1 MLNYIHNI
9 FYINRFK
16 ENNFMPYFTI
26 LCPGAF
32 DYISNKT
39 GNMLIRY
46 RPQEVCCV
54 IDPDKSGQTAQDIL
68 GYGGKI
74 PVVSKFNEAKDY
86 SPNAM
91 VIGSSSQ
98 GGRINE
104 VYRKEIIAAIK
115 YGCNIY
121 NGMHQFLNGDPELVT
136 LAKKET
142 VTINDIRCP
151 PDPPHFPKGSWKKRK
166 TKIILIVGTDCN
178 TGKMTTG
185 WEITERLKKRGKNV
199 QFVGTGQTGIMLGG
213 NGVPVDAVVAD
224 FMAGEIEH
232 AVDAVNDQAD
242 LIIVEGQGSL
252 TNMYYAGVTLGLMH
266 GAMPDYMIMT
276 DEPGRAVDVSNNKM
290 VSIGEVMELHLSLMK
305 YFKPSQFLGINLLT
319 YKMNEELALKEIKK
333 IGAKHQLPTTDLVRF
348 GDNKLI
354 DHIEQE
360 LFW

>member
-1 MLNYIHNI
+1 MSY
-9 FYINRFK
+9 Y
-16 ENNFMPYFTI
+16 TI

-74 PVVSKFNEAKDY
+74 PVVSNFYEAQDY

-121 NGMHQFLNGDPELVT
+121 NGMHQFLNNDPELAT

-166 TKIILIVGTDCN
+166 AKVMLIVGTDCN

-199 QFVGTGQTGIMLGG
+199 QFVGTGQTGIMLAG

-276 DEPGRAVDVSNNKM
+276 DEPGRAIDVSNNKM
-290 VSIGEVMELHLSLMK
+290 ISIGDVMALHLLLMK

-333 IGAKHQLPTTDLVRF
+333 IGVKYQLPTTDLVRF
-348 GDNKLI
+348 GDSELI

>member
-9 FYINRFK
+9 FYINHFK

-54 IDPDKSGQTAQDIL
+54 IDHDKSGKTAQDVL

-74 PVVSKFNEAKDY
+74 PVVSNFNEAKDY

-121 NGMHQFLNGDPELVT
+121 NGMHQFLNDDPELVT

-213 NGVPVDAVVAD
+213 NGVPIDAVVAD

-290 VSIGEVMELHLSLMK
+290 ISIGDVMELHLSLMK

>member
-1 MLNYIHNI
+1 
-9 FYINRFK
+9 
-16 ENNFMPYFTI
+16 MPDFTI

-74 PVVSKFNEAKDY
+74 PVVSNFNEAKDY

-213 NGVPVDAVVAD
+213 NGVPIDAVVAD

-290 VSIGEVMELHLSLMK
+290 VSIGDVMELHLSLMK

>member
-1 MLNYIHNI
+1 MSY
-9 FYINRFK
+9 Y
-16 ENNFMPYFTI
+16 TI

-74 PVVSKFNEAKDY
+74 PVVSNFYEAQDY

-121 NGMHQFLNGDPELVT
+121 NGMHQFLNNDPELAT

-166 TKIILIVGTDCN
+166 AKVMLIVGTDCN

-199 QFVGTGQTGIMLGG
+199 QFVGTGQTGIMLAG

-276 DEPGRAVDVSNNKM
+276 DEPGRAIDVSNNKM
-290 VSIGEVMELHLSLMK
+290 ISIGDVMALHLLLMK

-333 IGAKHQLPTTDLVRF
+333 IGVKYQLPTTDLVRF
-348 GDNKLI
+348 SDSELI

>member
-1 MLNYIHNI
+1 
-9 FYINRFK
+9 
-16 ENNFMPYFTI
+16 MPDFAI
-26 LCPGAF
+26 LCPGSF

-74 PVVSKFNEAKDY
+74 PVVSNFYEAQDY

-121 NGMHQFLNGDPELVT
+121 NGMHQFLNNDPELAT

-166 TKIILIVGTDCN
+166 AKVMLIVGTDCN

-199 QFVGTGQTGIMLGG
+199 QFVGTGQTGIMLAG

-276 DEPGRAVDVSNNKM
+276 DEPGRAIDVSNNKM
-290 VSIGEVMELHLSLMK
+290 ISIGDVMALHLLLMK

-333 IGAKHQLPTTDLVRF
+333 IGVKYQLPTTDLVRF
-348 GDNKLI
+348 GDSELI

>member
-1 MLNYIHNI
+1 MSY
-9 FYINRFK
+9 Y
-16 ENNFMPYFTI
+16 TI

-74 PVVSKFNEAKDY
+74 PVVSNFYEAQDY

-121 NGMHQFLNGDPELVT
+121 NGMHQFLNNDPELAT

-166 TKIILIVGTDCN
+166 AKVMLIVGTDCN

-199 QFVGTGQTGIMLGG
+199 QFIGTGQTGIMLAG

-290 VSIGEVMELHLSLMK
+290 ISIGDVMALHLLLMK

-333 IGAKHQLPTTDLVRF
+333 IGVKHQLPTTDLVRF
-348 GDNKLI
+348 GDSELI

>member
-9 FYINRFK
+9 FYINHCK

-74 PVVSKFNEAKDY
+74 PVVSNFNEAKNY

-213 NGVPVDAVVAD
+213 NGVPIDAVVAD

-290 VSIGEVMELHLSLMK
+290 VSIGDVMELHLSLMK

>member
-1 MLNYIHNI
+1 MSY
-9 FYINRFK
+9 Y
-16 ENNFMPYFTI
+16 TI

-74 PVVSKFNEAKDY
+74 PVVSNFYEAKDY

-121 NGMHQFLNGDPELVT
+121 NGMHQFLNNDPELAT

-166 TKIILIVGTDCN
+166 AKVMLIVGTDCN

-199 QFVGTGQTGIMLGG
+199 HFVGTGQTGIMLAG

-276 DEPGRAVDVSNNKM
+276 DEPGRAIDVSNNKM
-290 VSIGEVMELHLSLMK
+290 ISIGDVMALHLLLMK

-333 IGAKHQLPTTDLVRF
+333 IGVKYQLPTTDLVRF
-348 GDNKLI
+348 GDSELI

>member
-9 FYINRFK
+9 FYINHFK

-74 PVVSKFNEAKDY
+74 PVVSNFNVAKDY

-213 NGVPVDAVVAD
+213 NGVPIDAVVAD

-290 VSIGEVMELHLSLMK
+290 VSIGDVMELHLSLMK